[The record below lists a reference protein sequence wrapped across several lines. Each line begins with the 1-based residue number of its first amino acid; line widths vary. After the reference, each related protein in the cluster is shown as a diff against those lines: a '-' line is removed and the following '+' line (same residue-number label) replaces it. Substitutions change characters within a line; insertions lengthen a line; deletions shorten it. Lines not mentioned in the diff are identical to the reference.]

1 MIGNNVTGQG
11 FSNVALLGLVMADQ
25 IKQVCKLIQEGPV
38 NPVLINMMQQQILLA
53 FHYWVV
59 NRQCLGLPIDADDFT
74 AAIAL
79 EQSLLMACLQ
89 EDEAIAD

>member
-1 MIGNNVTGQG
+1 
-11 FSNVALLGLVMADQ
+11 
-25 IKQVCKLIQEGPV
+25 
-38 NPVLINMMQQQILLA
+38 MMQQQILLA